1 MEIWLQ
7 KMEKIIKMNEE
18 KIELIIKALA
28 EMDKKLIEEDTKY
41 NLSKEQKEILKEFID
56 YCYDNLKKWKKEMD
70 C

>member
-1 MEIWLQ
+1 
-7 KMEKIIKMNEE
+7 MNEE